1 MAQLSSVS
9 VRGFSEQG
17 ITAID
22 PCRRA
27 DVFRMN
33 SAGETIMRR
42 SEKVME
48 FIDKIKDFFFTADE
62 EDDMMN
68 DVPPVRNTETPRP
81 TREERAERAAQY
93 APQPAPAPAREEAPM
108 GADSMPNGGRRNK
121 VVNIQTTAQLQ
132 VVLVKPTAFTDAK
145 QIADHLIAKKTVVL
159 NLETA
164 SPENKRRIIDFL
176 VGVAYANGGSL
187 KPVANLTYIITPY
200 NVGFVGED
208 LVGELENN
216 GVFI

>member
-1 MAQLSSVS
+1 MKLFENIKEFFFAAEDDD
-9 VRGFSEQG
+9 F
-17 ITAID
+17 D
-22 PCRRA
+22 A
-27 DVFRMN
+27 DVPVRHERERSYQA
-33 SAGETIMRR
+33 SA
-42 SEKVME
+42 
-48 FIDKIKDFFFTADE
+48 
-62 EDDMMN
+62 EDDA
-68 DVPPVRNTETPRP
+68 PVNE
-81 TREERAERAAQY
+81 
-93 APQPAPAPAREEAPM
+93 
-108 GADSMPNGGRRNK
+108 GGSPRRNK

-132 VVLVKPTAFTDAK
+132 VVLVKPSAFTDAK

-200 NVGFVGED
+200 NVGFIGED

>member
-1 MAQLSSVS
+1 MKLFD
-9 VRGFSEQG
+9 G
-17 ITAID
+17 
-22 PCRRA
+22 
-27 DVFRMN
+27 
-33 SAGETIMRR
+33 
-42 SEKVME
+42 
-48 FIDKIKDFFFTADE
+48 IKDFFFAAD
-62 EDDMMN
+62 DDDDFEA
-68 DVPPVRNTETPRP
+68 DVPVRHERERGVFQPSEQDDAPVNEGSSIGT
-81 TREERAERAAQY
+81 
-93 APQPAPAPAREEAPM
+93 
-108 GADSMPNGGRRNK
+108 GRRNK

-132 VVLVKPTAFTDAK
+132 VVLVKPSAFTDAK

-200 NVGFVGED
+200 NVGFIGED

>member
-1 MAQLSSVS
+1 MKL
-9 VRGFSEQG
+9 FE
-17 ITAID
+17 
-22 PCRRA
+22 
-27 DVFRMN
+27 N
-33 SAGETIMRR
+33 
-42 SEKVME
+42 
-48 FIDKIKDFFFTADE
+48 IKEFFFSDE
-62 EDDMMN
+62 EDINDQADMPSPRHERSYN
-68 DVPPVRNTETPRP
+68 AAPDYEEQQTAET
-81 TREERAERAAQY
+81 
-93 APQPAPAPAREEAPM
+93 
-108 GADSMPNGGRRNK
+108 GRRNK

-132 VVLVKPTAFTDAK
+132 VVLVKPSAFTDAK

-164 SPENKRRIIDFL
+164 SPDNKRRIIDFL

-200 NVGFVGED
+200 NVGFIGED

>member
-1 MAQLSSVS
+1 ML
-9 VRGFSEQG
+9 
-17 ITAID
+17 
-22 PCRRA
+22 RRQYEKRKLYA
-27 DVFRMN
+27 EN
-33 SAGETIMRR
+33 GEIYMKIF
-42 SEKVME
+42 EN
-48 FIDKIKDFFFTADE
+48 IKDFFFAADE
-62 EDDMMN
+62 DD
-68 DVPPVRNTETPRP
+68 DVSEAPVHQEQRTNTHSERP
-81 TREERAERAAQY
+81 SSSGSGSY
-93 APQPAPAPAREEAPM
+93 GNPQPVERE
-108 GADSMPNGGRRNK
+108 DSYNEGNGRRNK

-132 VVLVKPTAFTDAK
+132 VVLVKPSAFTDAK

-200 NVGFVGED
+200 NVGFIGED

>member
-1 MAQLSSVS
+1 MKL
-9 VRGFSEQG
+9 F
-17 ITAID
+17 D
-22 PCRRA
+22 
-27 DVFRMN
+27 N
-33 SAGETIMRR
+33 
-42 SEKVME
+42 
-48 FIDKIKDFFFTADE
+48 IKDFFFASE
-62 EDDMMN
+62 EDE
-68 DVPPVRNTETPRP
+68 DVVNETPAPAAPPVAPVPSDSRS
-81 TREERAERAAQY
+81 ERAAATAAAYNSSNQS
-93 APQPAPAPAREEAPM
+93 AKSSPASIDYEEPAR
-108 GADSMPNGGRRNK
+108 DTGRRNK

-132 VVLVKPTAFTDAK
+132 VVLVKPSAFTDAK
-145 QIADHLIAKKTVVL
+145 QIADHLIDRKTVVL

-200 NVGFVGED
+200 NVGFIGED

>member
-1 MAQLSSVS
+1 MKKKEYNDQ
-9 VRGFSEQG
+9 
-17 ITAID
+17 
-22 PCRRA
+22 A
-27 DVFRMN
+27 DMP
-33 SAGETIMRR
+33 STR
-42 SEKVME
+42 SERERSTSNYTNASQSASMS
-48 FIDKIKDFFFTADE
+48 DY
-62 EDDMMN
+62 ED
-68 DVPPVRNTETPRP
+68 R
-81 TREERAERAAQY
+81 Q
-93 APQPAPAPAREEAPM
+93 PQI
-108 GADSMPNGGRRNK
+108 NGDGRRNK

-132 VVLVKPTAFTDAK
+132 VVLVKPSAFTDAK

-200 NVGFVGED
+200 NVGFIGED

-216 GVFI
+216 GVIL

>member
-1 MAQLSSVS
+1 MKLLDT
-9 VRGFSEQG
+9 F
-17 ITAID
+17 
-22 PCRRA
+22 
-27 DVFRMN
+27 
-33 SAGETIMRR
+33 
-42 SEKVME
+42 
-48 FIDKIKDFFFTADE
+48 KDFFFSSD
-62 EDDMMN
+62 EDD
-68 DVPPVRNTETPRP
+68 DF
-81 TREERAERAAQY
+81 AD
-93 APQPAPAPAREEAPM
+93 APQPRSMESAPQRPERPSYAPEREEM
-108 GADSMPNGGRRNK
+108 SGGDGRRNK
-121 VVNIQTTAQLQ
+121 VVSIQTTAQLQ
-132 VVLVKPTAFTDAK
+132 VVLVKPSAFTDAK

-200 NVGFVGED
+200 NVGFIGED

>member
-1 MAQLSSVS
+1 MKL
-9 VRGFSEQG
+9 FE
-17 ITAID
+17 
-22 PCRRA
+22 
-27 DVFRMN
+27 N
-33 SAGETIMRR
+33 
-42 SEKVME
+42 
-48 FIDKIKDFFFTADE
+48 IKEFFFAP
-62 EDDMMN
+62 EDDDFDPT
-68 DVPPVRNTETPRP
+68 DVPARHNPSPERSSFQSIDQDEPSMSASE
-81 TREERAERAAQY
+81 RE
-93 APQPAPAPAREEAPM
+93 
-108 GADSMPNGGRRNK
+108 SSSRRNK

-132 VVLVKPTAFTDAK
+132 VVLVKPSAFTDAK

-200 NVGFVGED
+200 NVGFIGED

>member
-1 MAQLSSVS
+1 MKLFENIKEFFFAAEDED
-9 VRGFSEQG
+9 FDE
-17 ITAID
+17 
-22 PCRRA
+22 A
-27 DVFRMN
+27 DVPVR
-33 SAGETIMRR
+33 AGGERPNYSR
-42 SEKVME
+42 SEG
-48 FIDKIKDFFFTADE
+48 DDPTAVA
-62 EDDMMN
+62 M
-68 DVPPVRNTETPRP
+68 
-81 TREERAERAAQY
+81 AAS
-93 APQPAPAPAREEAPM
+93 E
-108 GADSMPNGGRRNK
+108 GATGRRNK

-132 VVLVKPTAFTDAK
+132 VVLVKPSAFTDAK

-200 NVGFVGED
+200 NVGFIGED

>member
-1 MAQLSSVS
+1 MNFIDNIKNFFFSADDDIEEDEEISEPAVS
-9 VRGFSEQG
+9 VRKPV
-17 ITAID
+17 A
-22 PCRRA
+22 
-27 DVFRMN
+27 
-33 SAGETIMRR
+33 ETSRH
-42 SEKVME
+42 
-48 FIDKIKDFFFTADE
+48 DE
-62 EDDMMN
+62 EDEN
-68 DVPPVRNTETPRP
+68 PVPSP
-81 TREERAERAAQY
+81 
-93 APQPAPAPAREEAPM
+93 APIYENSTSSGNNSNPAPAAPERPS
-108 GADSMPNGGRRNK
+108 GSNNNSSGSSSRRNK

-132 VVLVKPTAFTDAK
+132 VVLVKPSAFTDAK

-200 NVGFVGED
+200 NVGFIGED

>member
-1 MAQLSSVS
+1 MKLFD
-9 VRGFSEQG
+9 G
-17 ITAID
+17 
-22 PCRRA
+22 
-27 DVFRMN
+27 
-33 SAGETIMRR
+33 
-42 SEKVME
+42 
-48 FIDKIKDFFFTADE
+48 IKDFFFAAE
-62 EDDMMN
+62 EDDF
-68 DVPPVRNTETPRP
+68 DQLDAPVRTE
-81 TREERAERAAQY
+81 REER
-93 APQPAPAPAREEAPM
+93 PAKSVEREEMPSASASEPAAPVNS
-108 GADSMPNGGRRNK
+108 APVGGRRNNK

-132 VVLVKPTAFTDAK
+132 VVLVKPSAFTDAK

-200 NVGFVGED
+200 NVGFIGED